1 MDPEYDTMQKAEKHV
16 LRYRLARKQV
26 CAAMQLTLEQVNKKF
41 EALEKKFTE
50 IGLPSTSG
58 IAVQN

>member
-1 MDPEYDTMQKAEKHV
+1 MF
-16 LRYRLARKQV
+16 RYRLARKQV

-58 IAVQN
+58 IAVQS